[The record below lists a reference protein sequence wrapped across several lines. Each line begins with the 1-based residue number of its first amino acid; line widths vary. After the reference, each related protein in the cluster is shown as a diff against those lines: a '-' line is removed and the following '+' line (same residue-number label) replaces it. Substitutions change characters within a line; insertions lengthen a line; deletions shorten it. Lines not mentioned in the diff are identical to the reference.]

1 VHSELTFLYVEDDSY
16 SREVMKILLH
26 EILGYATLTIF
37 DDSAN
42 FEARLDGLTYVPDII
57 FLDIHVDPLT
67 GFEMLKIIR
76 QHPRIKN
83 ARVIALTASVM
94 ATEVDDL
101 RSAGFDGLVAKPLN
115 QSEFPSMVERIARG
129 EIIWDELWD

>member
-1 VHSELTFLYVEDDSY
+1 MHSELTFLYVEDDSY